1 MAAGTDGG
9 RGWQRTI
16 VQNRRLYELGDHSS
30 ALEAHALRGVDRLV
44 VLHQAHPAKV
54 LQRLEQPRLSAL
66 LVVDVCADAHLQRVS
81 HGMDEG
87 LLRPQPLPHAV
98 GIDVLIDDR
107 DERPGVKF
115 ADMELMGIPHRI
127 VVSERGLKAGTLEYK
142 GRRDADKQDIPLEQA
157 LSFLLQASPRNG
169 L

>member
-98 GIDVLIDDR
+98 GIHVLID
-107 DERPGVKF
+107 
-115 ADMELMGIPHRI
+115 ADAPSMRLKEASASRVI
-127 VVSERGLKAGTLEYK
+127 VLVARHLKYF
-142 GRRDADKQDIPLEQA
+142 RRDTEHLGQQHRP
-157 LSFLLQASPRNG
+157 
-169 L
+169 